1 MIRLTETEKSTS
13 YYLEARRIIDLIKK
27 DFINSQGALSLKRVD
42 QKVSSFHIFPD
53 MGDFL
58 PFFLYFGEDQFIS
71 SQINIFQKT
80 LKNKILFSEFKSMG
94 IPGLAKSYE
103 YSDLVFGLIDYDL
116 SVGSQQSKEL
126 LDEQV
131 KIMINI
137 FNYSKNIN
145 SFYHP
150 ILKRLPILDSRDGM
164 MIELFVELYK
174 IKKEDRFLNLATNV
188 YGQLVSSAFYKKYKI
203 FPTLGPKSYLKILPS
218 KKFKEAEIAKV
229 NTNTLYG
236 ILELYKVKK
245 DEGLLKTIDQT
256 VDAVID
262 KSIDGAGVMKTFT
275 PKNPNYKKAFLTSSF
290 MMLDFLCDL
299 YQETRDNKYLN
310 IAQKIADYWI
320 NLQSKST
327 GLFPMYSNSNKT
339 FLDSETDMAIALYKL
354 FEITDNQKYQEAAD
368 TCYDGI
374 IKYHGSKDY
383 VLSVNVDSGET
394 MDGQQKTKFLA
405 LFLKLLILKM
415 KLDQGEKIY
424 VNQDL
429 FNLIKDR

>member
-1 MIRLTETEKSTS
+1 MIRLTEIDKSTP
-13 YYLEARRIIDLIKK
+13 YYQEAKRIINLIKNN
-27 DFINSQGALSLKRVD
+27 FVNSSGALGLKRVD
-42 QKVSSFHIFPD
+42 GKVSTFHIFPD

-58 PFFLYFGEDQFIS
+58 PFFLYFGEDEFVS
-71 SQINIFQKT
+71 KQINVFKKT

-116 SVGSQQSKEL
+116 SISNQQSREL

-131 KIMINI
+131 KVMIDV
-137 FNYSKNIN
+137 FNYSKTIN

-150 ILKRLPILDSRDGM
+150 LLKRLPILDSRDGM

-174 IKKEDRFLNLATNV
+174 IKKEERFLDLATNT
-188 YGQLVSSAFYKKYKI
+188 YDQLISSAFYKKYKI
-203 FPTLGPKSYLKILPS
+203 FPTLTPKSYLKILPS

-245 DEGLLKTIDQT
+245 DDGLLKTIDQT
-256 VDAVID
+256 VNAIMSN
-262 KSIDGAGVMKTFT
+262 SIDGAGVVKTFV
-275 PKNPNYKKAFLTSSF
+275 PDDSGSKKSFVTSSF

-299 YQETRDNKYLN
+299 YQETQNGKYLEV
-310 IAQKIADYWI
+310 AQRIADYWI
-320 NLQSKST
+320 NLQSQST
-327 GLFPMYSNSNKT
+327 GLFPMYSDSKKT
-339 FLDSETDMAIALYKL
+339 FLDSETDMTIALYKL
-354 FEITDNQKYQEAAD
+354 FELTNNQKYQSVAN

-374 IKYHGSKDY
+374 VKYHGSKDY
-383 VLSVNVDSGET
+383 VLSVDVDSGDIL
-394 MDGQQKTKFLA
+394 DGQQKTKFLA

-424 VNQDL
+424 GNQDL